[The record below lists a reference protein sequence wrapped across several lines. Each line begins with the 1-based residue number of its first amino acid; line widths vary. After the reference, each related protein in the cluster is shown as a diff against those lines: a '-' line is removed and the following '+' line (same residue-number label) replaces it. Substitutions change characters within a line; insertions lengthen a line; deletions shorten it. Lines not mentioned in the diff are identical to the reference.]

1 MVKID
6 FVNAQE
12 PAINDT
18 NLNQMQLNIE
28 NAINAQ
34 VSGDTLPVGCIVPFT
49 SDTVPENWLLCDGQA
64 VSRTDYALL
73 FSIIGTT
80 YGVGDGS
87 TTFNVPDLRT
97 RVPLGKGTATGEGGE
112 SYNFQLGNKGGEYS
126 HKLTINEMPQHSHE
140 YDITRNDG
148 AEGWARCGN
157 WAAYGKHNTG
167 KSGGDQTHNNLQPFT
182 VTNFIIKAKQS
193 SGLVATVVDNLNST
207 STTDALSA
215 NQGKVLNE
223 KFTRKIATRTLS
235 DEIYVTDERR
245 IFFNQIRTNT
255 DKLLADT
262 GAIQIGQGVSRVMV
276 SANVFANPDNE
287 YMNGYTWTYI
297 RKNDKPVSIAIAPNI
312 AHFTSTV
319 HSPILIDVQQGD
331 IIDLYKHDDSHSK
344 IRAGGNTYL
353 TVEVV
358 E

>member
-1 MVKID
+1 MQNNIED
-6 FVNAQE
+6 
-12 PAINDT
+12 AINKHVSG
-18 NLNQMQLNIE
+18 
-28 NAINAQ
+28 
-34 VSGDTLPVGCIVPFT
+34 VSGDTLPIGSIVPFT
-49 SDTVPENWLLCDGQA
+49 SDTVPENWLLCDGSA
-64 VSRTDYALL
+64 ISRTEYDLL
-73 FSIIGTT
+73 FSIIETT
-80 YGVGDGS
+80 YGDGDGS

-148 AEGWARCGN
+148 TEGWARCGN

-193 SGLVATVVDNLNST
+193 AGIVATVVDGLNST

-235 DEIYVTDERR
+235 DEI
-245 IFFNQIRTNT
+245 
-255 DKLLADT
+255 
-262 GAIQIGQGVSRVMV
+262 
-276 SANVFANPDNE
+276 
-287 YMNGYTWTYI
+287 
-297 RKNDKPVSIAIAPNI
+297 
-312 AHFTSTV
+312 
-319 HSPILIDVQQGD
+319 
-331 IIDLYKHDDSHSK
+331 
-344 IRAGGNTYL
+344 
-353 TVEVV
+353 
-358 E
+358 